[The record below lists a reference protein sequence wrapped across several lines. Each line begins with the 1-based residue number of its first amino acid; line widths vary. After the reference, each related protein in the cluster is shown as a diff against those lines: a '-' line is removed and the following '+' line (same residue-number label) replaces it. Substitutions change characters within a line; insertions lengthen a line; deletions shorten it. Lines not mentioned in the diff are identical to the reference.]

1 MESRLTTTNF
11 IGKIVEQ
18 GTGAF
23 DVVEFEYS
31 LEDLVFSSAAVTD
44 RIVSLRR
51 YYWGIDLQCQSV
63 HL

>member
-1 MESRLTTTNF
+1 VERMESRLTTTNF

-44 RIVSLRR
+44 RIVSLRHAR
-51 YYWGIDLQCQSV
+51 
-63 HL
+63 